1 MILPDNKSPLEQTP
15 EQQNQNQESGE
26 QKIIQSPE
34 TPQGSVNPQ
43 PVQPVVNDDAAAQSI
58 ANNLQ
63 NAQPQA
69 QPQANAQAQNP
80 PTQSA
85 KNTSN
90 TDPYIKAAENVIEK
104 DKNDPYQEEEDHED
118 VQVKYLKD
126 RFGKE
131 IKKG

>member
-34 TPQGSVNPQ
+34 TPQGSANPQ
-43 PVQPVVNDDAAAQSI
+43 PVQPVANDDAAAQNI

-63 NAQPQA
+63 NVQQQVQP
-69 QPQANAQAQNP
+69 PANTQAQNP
-80 PTQSA
+80 APQVP
-85 KNTSN
+85 KNSSS

-118 VQVKYLKD
+118 VQVQYLKD
-126 RFGKE
+126 RFGKN